1 MSTRSISPLRQRMI
15 EDMSL
20 RNFAPRTQAAY
31 IRGCKRFVGFLKRS
45 PDTATAEDV
54 RLFQLHLAETG
65 ASICTRNRTMTGL
78 GFLFRVT
85 LRQGDIADQIQY
97 IREPQTI
104 PLVMS
109 PEEVKRLLA
118 AAQSLKSRVLLSLAY
133 GCGLRAAEVISLKVS
148 DIDSA
153 QKVIRIEQ
161 AKGRKD
167 RYVMLSPEL
176 LDLLRRW
183 WKVRKSRYCESTP
196 LQQRWL
202 FPGRSPRQPMSARQ
216 LNRLFHE
223 AASAA
228 GIKKGVTLHTL
239 RHSFATHLLE
249 GKTDIRLIQAL
260 LGHDKLDT
268 TAHYTRVATGTI
280 ASIVSPL
287 DQLSKTRKADKRRR
301 KDSQPT

>member
-1 MSTRSISPLRQRMI
+1 MSTRTISPLRHRMI

-20 RNFAPRTQAAY
+20 RNFAPRTQVAY
-31 IRGCKRFVGFLKRS
+31 IRGCKRFVAFLKRS

-85 LRQGDIADQIQY
+85 LRQPDIADQIQY

-118 AAQSLKSRVLLSLAY
+118 TAQSLKSRVLLSLAY
-133 GCGLRAAEVISLKVS
+133 GCGLRATEVISLKVS

-161 AKGRKD
+161 AKG
-167 RYVMLSPEL
+167 
-176 LDLLRRW
+176 
-183 WKVRKSRYCESTP
+183 
-196 LQQRWL
+196 
-202 FPGRSPRQPMSARQ
+202 AR
-216 LNRLFHE
+216 
-223 AASAA
+223 
-228 GIKKGVTLHTL
+228 I
-239 RHSFATHLLE
+239 AT
-249 GKTDIRLIQAL
+249 
-260 LGHDKLDT
+260 
-268 TAHYTRVATGTI
+268 
-280 ASIVSPL
+280 
-287 DQLSKTRKADKRRR
+287 
-301 KDSQPT
+301 

>member
-1 MSTRSISPLRQRMI
+1 MITEAISPLRQRMI
-15 EDMSL
+15 EDMSSRKL
-20 RNFAPRTQAAY
+20 GTHTQRSHIAA
-31 IRGCKRFVGFLKRS
+31 FLKRS

-109 PEEVKRLLA
+109 PDEVKRLLA

-176 LDLLRRW
+176 LDLLRQW
-183 WKVRKSRYCESTP
+183 WKVRPSRYDGETP
-196 LQQRWL
+196 VQERWL
-202 FPGRSPRQPMSARQ
+202 FPSRKSAGRPITTRH

-223 AASAA
+223 AADAA
-228 GIKKGVTLHTL
+228 GI
-239 RHSFATHLLE
+239 
-249 GKTDIRLIQAL
+249 
-260 LGHDKLDT
+260 
-268 TAHYTRVATGTI
+268 
-280 ASIVSPL
+280 
-287 DQLSKTRKADKRRR
+287 
-301 KDSQPT
+301 

>member
-1 MSTRSISPLRQRMI
+1 MI

-20 RNFAPRTQAAY
+20 RNFAPRTQQAY

-85 LRQGDIADQIQY
+85 LRQPDIADQIQY

-109 PEEVKRLLA
+109 PEEVKRLLS
-118 AAQSLKSRVLLSLAY
+118 AAQSLKSSVLLSLAY

-176 LDLLRRW
+176 LDLLRQW
-183 WKVRKSRYCESTP
+183 WKVRKLRYCESTP
-196 LQQRWL
+196 LPQRWL

-287 DQLSKTRKADKRRR
+287 DQLSKTRKAHKRRR
-301 KDSQPT
+301 KDALPT

>member
-1 MSTRSISPLRQRMI
+1 MI

-20 RNFAPRTQAAY
+20 RNFAPRTQQAY
-31 IRGCKRFVGFLKRS
+31 IRGCKRFVVFLQRS

-85 LRQGDIADQIQY
+85 LRQPDIADQIQY

-153 QKVIRIEQ
+153 QKIIRIEQ

-176 LDLLRRW
+176 LDLLRQW
-183 WKVRKSRYCESTP
+183 WKVRKLRYFESTP
-196 LQQRWL
+196 LPQRWL

-249 GKTDIRLIQAL
+249 RKTDIRLIQAL
-260 LGHDKLDT
+260 LET
-268 TAHYTRVATGTI
+268 TTNCPPTADRRTDY
-280 ASIVSPL
+280 VSVPSAL
-287 DQLSKTRKADKRRR
+287 WRDRACSEAICLSRR
-301 KDSQPT
+301 